1 MSRLRGRLY
10 VHPLVT
16 GLAFERAVIVIIGGR
31 NGTVTTVAG
40 RWSGLGDREGV
51 IRETLRVD
59 SGGVVVTGESQV
71 ERDLNVGGKLLLEQG
86 EEVFVRNLGERHWGL
101 RDVPKGH

>member
-10 VHPLVT
+10 VHPLVA
-16 GLAFERAVIVIIGGR
+16 GLAFERAVIVIVGGR

-40 RWSGLGDREGV
+40 RWSGLGDRERV
-51 IRETLRVD
+51 IRETLGIDNSR
-59 SGGVVVTGESQV
+59 VVVTWKIEV
-71 ERDLNVGGKLLLEQG
+71 ERDLDVGGELLLEEG
-86 EEVFVRNLGERHWGL
+86 EEIIVGNLGEGHWSL